1 MKEIHHKG
9 GGRTGSNTST
19 WGGRGDVGN
28 GHGSKT
34 TARLLGKQIYGA
46 TPNPSIG
53 TPSNPSLNQET
64 FASALVEKQSGTS
77 WSVVVE
83 VAKDGGNMKSWNK
96 AKDKGKEKINEE
108 KGGQITIELQ
118 TSPSAV
124 PDLGIFVELL
134 GFLVLD
140 GAAGLLLSVVVE
152 VAKDGGNMKS
162 WNKAKDKGK
171 EKINEEKGGQ
181 ITIELQTSP
190 SAVPDL
196 GIFVELLGF
205 LVLDGAAGLLLSVV
219 VEVAKDGGNMK
230 SWNKAKDK
238 GKEKINEE
246 KGGQITIELQ
256 TSPSAVPDLGIFV
269 ELLGFLVLDGAAGL
283 LLVCFF
289 VLFC

>member
-77 WSVVVE
+77 WEGTSFANDVIFNGGISNQSVVVE

-124 PDLGIFVELL
+124 CG
-134 GFLVLD
+134 
-140 GAAGLLLSVVVE
+140 VVP
-152 VAKDGGNMKS
+152 S
-162 WNKAKDKGK
+162 PNKFQA
-171 EKINEEKGGQ
+171 
-181 ITIELQTSP
+181 
-190 SAVPDL
+190 
-196 GIFVELLGF
+196 
-205 LVLDGAAGLLLSVV
+205 
-219 VEVAKDGGNMK
+219 
-230 SWNKAKDK
+230 
-238 GKEKINEE
+238 
-246 KGGQITIELQ
+246 
-256 TSPSAVPDLGIFV
+256 
-269 ELLGFLVLDGAAGL
+269 
-283 LLVCFF
+283 
-289 VLFC
+289 

>member
-140 GAAGLLLSVVVE
+140 GAAGLLLREKRVKLRLPPDFLGATFVCPWSRVHFATFVVVE
-152 VAKDGGNMKS
+152 VS
-162 WNKAKDKGK
+162 Y
-171 EKINEEKGGQ
+171 
-181 ITIELQTSP
+181 
-190 SAVPDL
+190 
-196 GIFVELLGF
+196 GIGT
-205 LVLDGAAGLLLSVV
+205 LS
-219 VEVAKDGGNMK
+219 
-230 SWNKAKDK
+230 
-238 GKEKINEE
+238 
-246 KGGQITIELQ
+246 
-256 TSPSAVPDLGIFV
+256 
-269 ELLGFLVLDGAAGL
+269 
-283 LLVCFF
+283 
-289 VLFC
+289 